1 MKKKTPKYVQLAEW
15 IKERISEEG
24 LEKGKR
30 FYTEHSLSEMYGVS
44 RQTVRQA
51 INLLISEQ
59 ILESRQGSG
68 TYISAPMNSNK
79 QSTKTIGVIIT
90 YFDEYIFPSIINGIE
105 SVISSNGYNMQ
116 LASTRNDVEN
126 EARSLRSMLDAGVDA
141 FIIEPTRSAL
151 PNGNKYLYDEISNRN
166 IPLIFLNSYYPEM
179 DFPHV
184 ALDDVKA
191 GYLAVKHLIDNG
203 HRNIAL
209 CLKSDDIQ
217 GHLRYRGATAAA
229 NDSNITISMENV
241 LWFTTEDINYLEE
254 DSSRILRYLKGCTA
268 LFCYNDQIAAKLL
281 KLLKEKG
288 YNLPEDYSI
297 ISIDD
302 EKQAAACSPPLT
314 TIAHPK
320 ELVGIEITKSIF
332 RLISGKKC
340 DTSIDFEPEL
350 IIRDSVK
357 RIL

>member
-15 IKERISEEG
+15 IKEKISEER
-24 LEKGKR
+24 LEKGEK
-30 FYTEHSLSEMYGVS
+30 FYTEYSLSQMYGVS

-68 TYISAPMNSNK
+68 TYISTPMNSRK
-79 QSTKTIGVIIT
+79 PSSKIIGVIIT

-105 SVISSNGYNMQ
+105 SVISSKGYNMQ

-151 PNGNKYLYDEISNRN
+151 PNGNKHLYDEISKKN
-166 IPLIFLNSYYPEM
+166 IPLIFLNSYYPGM

-191 GYLAVKHLIDNG
+191 GYLAVRHLADSG

-209 CLKSDDIQ
+209 CLKSDDMQ
-217 GHLRYRGATAAA
+217 GHLRYKGAMAAA
-229 NDSNITISMENV
+229 NDSNIAISAENV

-254 DSSRILRYLKGCTA
+254 DSGRILRYLKGCTA
-268 LFCYNDQIAAKLL
+268 LFCYNDQVAAKLL
-281 KLLKEKG
+281 NLLKKKDL
-288 YNLPEDYSI
+288 NIPEDYSI

-302 EKQAAACSPPLT
+302 EKQAASCSPPLT

-320 ELVGIEITKSIF
+320 ELVGIETAKAIF

-340 DTSIDFEPEL
+340 NSNIDFEPKL

-357 RIL
+357 KIL

>member
-1 MKKKTPKYVQLAEW
+1 MKKKAPKYVQLAGW
-15 IKERISEEG
+15 IKEKISEEK
-24 LEKGKR
+24 LEKGKK
-30 FYTEHSLSEMYGVS
+30 FYTEDSLSQMYSVS
-44 RQTVRQA
+44 RQTVRKA

-68 TYISAPMNSNK
+68 TYIATPMH
-79 QSTKTIGVIIT
+79 TKKHSSKIIGVIVT

-126 EARSLRSMLDAGVDA
+126 EARALRSMLDAGVDA
-141 FIIEPTRSAL
+141 FIIEPTKSSL
-151 PNGNKYLYDEISNRN
+151 PNGNKYLYDEISKKN

-184 ALDDVKA
+184 ALDDEKA
-191 GYLAVKHLIDNG
+191 GYLATKYLIDNG
-203 HRNIAL
+203 HNKIAL

-217 GHLRYRGATAAA
+217 GHLRYKGAIAAS
-229 NDSNITISMENV
+229 NDNSITISMENV
-241 LWFTTEDINYLEE
+241 LWFTTEDIKYLEE
-254 DSSRILRYLKGCTA
+254 DSNRILRYLRNCTA
-268 LFCYNDQIAAKLL
+268 LFCYNDQISAKVL
-281 KLLKEKG
+281 KILKEKG

-302 EKQAAACSPPLT
+302 EKEAVACSPSLT
-314 TIAHPK
+314 TISHPK
-320 ELVGIEITKSIF
+320 ELVGIEIAKSIF
-332 RLISGKKC
+332 RLISGEKF
-340 DTSIDFEPEL
+340 DNSINFEPKL
-350 IIRDSVK
+350 VIRNSVK

>member
-1 MKKKTPKYVQLAEW
+1 LKKKTPKYVQLAGW
-15 IKERISEEG
+15 IKDKISEEG
-24 LEKGKR
+24 LEKGEK
-30 FYTEHSLSEMYGVS
+30 FYTEHSLSQMYDVS

-51 INLLISEQ
+51 INLLINEQ

-68 TYISAPMNSNK
+68 TYISTHMNSK
-79 QSTKTIGVIIT
+79 KTSSKIIGVIIT

-105 SVISSNGYNMQ
+105 SVISSRGYNMQ

-151 PNGNKYLYDEISNRN
+151 LNGNKKLYDEIAKKN
-166 IPLIFLNSYYPEM
+166 IPLIFLNSYYPDM

-191 GYLAVKHLIDNG
+191 GYLAVSHLIDNG

-209 CLKSDDIQ
+209 FLKSDDMQ
-217 GHLRYRGATAAA
+217 GHLRYKGAMSAA
-229 NDSNITISMENV
+229 NDRDITIYPENV

-254 DSSRILRYLKGCTA
+254 DGDRILRYLKGCTA
-268 LFCYNDQIAAKLL
+268 LLCYNDQVAAKLL
-281 KLLKEKG
+281 NILNEK
-288 YNLPEDYSI
+288 NLNIPEDYSI

-302 EKQAAACSPPLT
+302 DKRAATCSPPLT

-320 ELVGIEITKSIF
+320 ELVGIETAKSIF
-332 RLISGKKC
+332 HLISGKKHST
-340 DTSIDFEPEL
+340 DIDFEPQL